1 MSPSQFG
8 DAFSTEKTAEEVQKM
23 WRGLSALRLGG
34 LYFSR

>member
-23 WRGLSALRLGG
+23 WTGLGVLRLGG
-34 LYFSR
+34 LCFSR